1 MSIVQ
6 TLLHILSYCSD
17 ALDQGRYTWRHNSV
31 LNTIIK
37 LVSPLLEPTYRLYSD
52 LPGLEAPH
60 GGTIPPS
67 VLVTNLKPDLFR
79 VSESKRKAVVFELT
93 CP

>member
-37 LVSPLLEPTYRLYSD
+37 LVSPLLDPTYRLYSD

-60 GGTIPPS
+60 AGTIPS
-67 VLVTNLKPDLFR
+67 NVLGTNLKPDLFWLASQN
-79 VSESKRKAVVFELT
+79 VKRWYLS
-93 CP
+93 